1 MVWLHF
7 KDKCTL
13 THKTACMSVIL
24 LLLFLDIGN
33 ASLCEIQMMTLP
45 VWQIYEL
52 AKETVYLLLD
62 FNPDVQGLLD
72 WVIDR
77 CYTGQKEVADGCF
90 NALAAVFQTK

>member
-1 MVWLHF
+1 
-7 KDKCTL
+7 
-13 THKTACMSVIL
+13 MSKFFFLPLFSIL
-24 LLLFLDIGN
+24 STGVYDI
-33 ASLCEIQMMTLP
+33 ETVKLP
-45 VWQIYEL
+45 VCQIYEL

-62 FNPDVQGLLD
+62 FNPDAQGLLD

>member
-1 MVWLHF
+1 VCPKQGCPHF
-7 KDKCTL
+7 TGFIVL
-13 THKTACMSVIL
+13 YGET
-24 LLLFLDIGN
+24 N
-33 ASLCEIQMMTLP
+33 AFA
-45 VWQIYEL
+45 WQIYEL

-62 FNPDVQGLLD
+62 FNPEAQGLLD